1 MEYREIGKTGKKAS
15 VLGFGAMRLPMTGF
29 GSDKKV
35 KEDESIKM
43 ILRAFEL
50 GVNIIDT
57 AYPYCS
63 NQSEKTVGKAL
74 NAWKKILAGSNHE
87 KSAPEIKK
95 SIFPPNSLHGSLVKK
110 MIFAFF

>member
-29 GSDKKV
+29 GSNKKV
-35 KEDESIKM
+35 CEDESIEM

-63 NQSEKTVGKAL
+63 NQSEKLSAKRLMPGR
-74 NAWKKILAGSNHE
+74 
-87 KSAPEIKK
+87 KS
-95 SIFPPNSLHGSLVKK
+95 
-110 MIFAFF
+110 